1 VEKAKRNSITI
12 YNCFIGF
19 QKAFDSIQQ
28 DVIWATFQSFSVD
41 EKLSTRMLK
50 NCYDQ
55 SKSAVQIGSDI
66 GEWFRTVVGTRQG
79 DPISPTTFIAYLQR
93 VMTALEE
100 KEMAVSV
107 NGLRVNNLRFA
118 DDLDLL
124 ETNRIDTFQE
134 NLEFCKGDAEKAGL
148 KMLVFGQ
155 QAFLPYDLW
164 LTGDQFVGKLSTM
177 VGDLGQLIPLGLV
190 NE

>member
-1 VEKAKRNSITI
+1 
-12 YNCFIGF
+12 
-19 QKAFDSIQQ
+19 
-28 DVIWATFQSFSVD
+28 
-41 EKLSTRMLK
+41 MK

-55 SKSAVQIGSDI
+55 SKSAVHIVSDI
-66 GEWFRTVVGTRQG
+66 GEWFRTVDGTRQG
-79 DPISPTTFIAYLQR
+79 DPISPTTFIAYLER

-100 KEMAVSV
+100 KET
-107 NGLRVNNLRFA
+107 LRVNNLRFA
-118 DDLDLL
+118 DDIDLL

-134 NLEFCKGDAEKAGL
+134 NLELCKGDAEKAGL